1 MLVAMI
7 LHLILLS
14 NWIKLMCFQKVNFI
28 VLYVSSDRFYKQFS
42 SRNVF
47 LLYII
52 NKVSY
57 FNVMIL
63 NYFYIEIRPTFL

>member
-1 MLVAMI
+1 MTIIVAMI

-47 LLYII
+47 LLY
-52 NKVSY
+52 N
-57 FNVMIL
+57 
-63 NYFYIEIRPTFL
+63 